1 MRGARWLLLKDLQIL
16 RRSPL
21 QAVLL
26 VAYPILIAVLVGFA
40 ISRGPEDP
48 RVAFLNEVPPQTR
61 INVGGQ
67 ELPKANVKEQICERV
82 ECVFVDDRAE
92 AMSKVESGDV
102 LAALIL
108 PADLVNKI
116 NSLSTLTPGVPE
128 VEVLV
133 NEENAVKAELVDDRI
148 TTLLAEANL
157 RIARR
162 IGNEGGRYLGL
173 IVNGGKFE
181 VLGETIPIL
190 GLRTS
195 ARILEQVTPA
205 LPPALRPALEQVTEF
220 ASQARDNLDVA
231 KPLIDRLAQPIAV
244 DKVVV
249 GGESPPLEIFAIA
262 VAATLT
268 LAFVVVLL
276 VAGSLALEREENAFP
291 RLTRG
296 LVSSTALLG
305 EKVLL
310 GVAVGLVVTLLMLA
324 GMAIF
329 VPLEW
334 GRFGL
339 WLLAILFSGV
349 ALGAAGAAIVAEV
362 FPELQK
368 QHEFVA
374 RGAAGAALGAAAR
387 EVRAVSLLAF
397 MVTLPVAFLSLVPS
411 GAVGPAVFDAIRV
424 LTALFPFKPA
434 LQAITAALDQ
444 AGPGIGGPLLHL
456 AVLFLAYGLIAR
468 LALRR
473 FATV

>member
-1 MRGARWLLLKDLQIL
+1 MHGVRWLLLKDLQIL

-40 ISRGPEDP
+40 ISRDPGDP
-48 RVAFLNEVPPQTR
+48 RVAFLNEVPPDTR
-61 INVGGQ
+61 IEVGGGK
-67 ELPKANVKEQICERV
+67 LPKANVKERICKRV
-82 ECVFVDDRAE
+82 ECVFVKDRAE
-92 AMSKVESGDV
+92 AEAKVESGDV
-102 LAALIL
+102 LAALVL

-116 NSLSTLTPGVPE
+116 NSLSTLTPGVPK

-148 TTLLAEANL
+148 TTLLAQANL
-157 RIARR
+157 AIARR
-162 IGNEGGRYLGL
+162 IGAEGGRYLGL
-173 IVNGGKFE
+173 IVDGGQFK

-195 ARILEQVTPA
+195 ARILETVTPA
-205 LPPALRPALEQVTEF
+205 LPPRLRPSLEEVTEF
-220 ASQARDNLDVA
+220 AAQARDNLDVA
-231 KPLIDRLAQPIAV
+231 KPLIDRLTQPIAV

-296 LVSSTALLG
+296 LVSGNGLLAA
-305 EKVLL
+305 KVLL
-310 GVAVGLVVTLLMLA
+310 GIGVGLVVTLLMLL
-324 GMAIF
+324 GMKLF
-329 VPLEW
+329 LPLDLS
-334 GRFGL
+334 RVGL
-339 WLLAILFSGV
+339 WLLAITV
-349 ALGAAGAAIVAEV
+349 AAAA
-362 FPELQK
+362 L
-368 QHEFVA
+368 
-374 RGAAGAALGAAAR
+374 GAAGAALGAAAR

-397 MVTLPVAFLSLVPS
+397 MVTLPIAFLSLVPS
-411 GAVGPAVFDAIRV
+411 GSVSAGVFDAIRY
-424 LTALFPFKPA
+424 LTALFPFRPA
-434 LQAITAALDQ
+434 LEAITAALD
-444 AGPGIGGPLLHL
+444 ASGPGIGGPLLHL
-456 AVLFLAYGLIAR
+456 AILCFAYAVIAR

-473 FATV
+473 FAAV

>member
-1 MRGARWLLLKDLQIL
+1 MRGVRWLLLKDLQIL

-48 RVAFLNEVPPQTR
+48 RVAFLNEVPPNTR
-61 INVGGQ
+61 INVGGA
-67 ELPKANVKEQICERV
+67 ELPKSNVKEQICKRV
-82 ECVFVDDRAE
+82 ECVFIDDRDEAE
-92 AMSKVESGDV
+92 AKVESGDV

-116 NSLSTLTPGVPE
+116 NSLSTLAPGVPE

-133 NEENAVKAELVDDRI
+133 NEENAVKAELVDDRL

-173 IVNGGKFE
+173 IVNGGSFE
-181 VLGETIPIL
+181 LLGESIPIL

-195 ARILEQVTPA
+195 ARILKAVAPA
-205 LPPALRPALEQVTEF
+205 LPPRLRPSLEQVTEF
-220 ASQARDNLDVA
+220 ALQARENLDVA
-231 KPLIDRLAQPIAV
+231 KPLIDRLAQPVKI

-296 LVSSTALLG
+296 LVSETGLLG

-310 GVAVGLVVTLLMLA
+310 GVAVGLVVTLLMLL
-324 GMAIF
+324 GMKAF
-329 VPLEW
+329 VPLDL
-334 GRFGL
+334 GRIGL
-339 WLLAILFSGV
+339 WLLAILV
-349 ALGAAGAAIVAEV
+349 AAAA
-362 FPELQK
+362 L
-368 QHEFVA
+368 
-374 RGAAGAALGAAAR
+374 GAAGAALGAAAR

-397 MVTLPVAFLSLVPS
+397 MVTLPIAFLSLVPS
-411 GAVGPAVFDAIRV
+411 GAVGAEVFDAIRYV
-424 LTALFPFKPA
+424 TALFPFKPA
-434 LQAITAALDQ
+434 LEAITAALDESGQ
-444 AGPGIGGPLLHL
+444 GIGGPLLHL
-456 AVLFLAYGLIAR
+456 AVLFAAYATIAR
-468 LALRR
+468 VALRR
-473 FATV
+473 FAAV